1 MRSARRLLQFDFNG
15 DAFARR
21 APSTMPI
28 PPEIIAHLE
37 RIMREH
43 NGRSN
48 PPNRE
53 DLRQIYDHFFNAVQT
68 GRARIEFD
76 SPRRISRLAWVLT
89 FSEDESPRI
98 VDTPY
103 LHDALELIEDNFR
116 MSALLGVFD
125 ALLQAWDARGARL
138 LRVFVR
144 RHLATYEGRRQFFQN
159 IRSNIDC
166 YCEENGATHLAMTLL
181 RTQVKLSDVWSYLNF
196 LDHMHMN
203 RYRYFGAVAEAYV
216 TLNSRLNRD
225 AVADVVDFLEKH
237 EDDKTMRVIL
247 PEIIEKLGINASEEL
262 RQPVQSFVLRKW
274 GDPRTSGAIKWYGVS
289 AEAKEI
295 FTRWITKE
303 DLRFFFDVVAQAC
316 NDNRFAYRKAFWLA
330 YLEHI
335 SFCRPVLRRDV
346 VYLLSN
352 NPQNLQY
359 YRERRPATLT
369 GGNSSQHAFIIQMGD
384 HTFVEFST
392 AGACYVYDNARR
404 PFRLDASA
412 YHMSE
417 LRNQLTASHRVIH
430 YNSERYYWQ
439 ANFAAWIRRELRIS
453 PLRSY
458 RL

>member
-1 MRSARRLLQFDFNG
+1 MRSARRLLQFDFNA

-21 APSTMPI
+21 APSAIPI
-28 PPEIIAHLE
+28 PPEIIVHLE

-43 NGRSN
+43 NGTSN
-48 PPNRE
+48 PPDRE
-53 DLRQIYDHFFNAVQT
+53 DLRQIYDLFFNAVQT
-68 GRARIEFD
+68 GSLRAEFD
-76 SPRRISRLAWVLT
+76 SPTRIRRLAWALT
-89 FSEDESPRI
+89 LSEDGLPRI
-98 VDTPY
+98 VDTPE
-103 LHDALELIEDNFR
+103 LDDVLQLIEYRFH

-125 ALLQAWDARGARL
+125 ALLQAWDAPGARM
-138 LRVFVR
+138 LRAFVKS
-144 RHLATYEGRRQFFQN
+144 HLETYVGRRQSVQN
-159 IRSNIDC
+159 IRANLPW
-166 YCEENGATHLAMTLL
+166 YCEENGAIQLAMSLF
-181 RTQVKLSDVWSYLNF
+181 RRQVKLSEVWSHLS
-196 LDHMHMN
+196 LPDRMHD
-203 RYRYFGAVAEAYV
+203 YRYFGIVAEAYV
-216 TLNSRLNRD
+216 ALNHHLDRESAEDIVEFVEMHRNDTTARSIASRLIET
-225 AVADVVDFLEKH
+225 LG
-237 EDDKTMRVIL
+237 
-247 PEIIEKLGINASEEL
+247 PEAPEHV
-262 RQPVQSFVLRKW
+262 RQPVQSYAFRKW
-274 GDPRTSGAIKWYGVS
+274 QDPRLEGGDVHWRGVS

-316 NDNRFAYRKAFWLA
+316 NDNRFSYRKAFWLA

-346 VYLLSN
+346 VYLLRN
-352 NPQNLQY
+352 NPHNLQY

-439 ANFAAWIRRELRIS
+439 AKFAAWIRRELRIS
-453 PLRSY
+453 PMRSY